1 MKTHSTHAPVQA
13 SGEILG
19 VQEAQTV
26 QEPPGHVAGGAGMRP
41 RAGGMRVQR
50 SRCGQIGQSVQDE
63 ELPPSPS
70 QTTSMVMLSL
80 CGSRPDHS
88 S

>member
-19 VQEAQTV
+19 VQE
-26 QEPPGHVAGGAGMRP
+26 PPGQVAGGAGMRP
-41 RAGGMRVQR
+41 RAGGMRVLR
-50 SRCGQIGQSVQDE
+50 PRCGQIGQSVQDE
-63 ELPPSPS
+63 ELLPLST
-70 QTTSMVMLSL
+70 QTTSMVILSL
-80 CGSRPDHS
+80 VGSRPDHS